1 MIIKKIIDSK
11 EYESRARQGVPKGVE
26 EAPDLDR
33 PIDFPRTTTARWWKL
48 FSEIAFQRV
57 INVDHR
63 GNNEVI

>member
-33 PIDFPRTTTARWWKL
+33 PIDFPRTTMARW
-48 FSEIAFQRV
+48 S
-57 INVDHR
+57 
-63 GNNEVI
+63 